1 MVKNW
6 LKYLWPDTYIVF
18 IQSPEGIN
26 ATQYVVRENN
36 VEIVDE
42 SSFLIEK
49 EALSKE
55 CIEYI
60 EEFLSVYPQTQ
71 LIYMTA
77 AASCSAVATCSKSDM
92 ADLDVDISIIKSI
105 CKEDFSSYISVM
117 DLENDN
123 LLFKPFKLDYLFSPF
138 FVMDEVKTGFFGTM
152 LLVLHMQNR
161 LYVAVY
167 KDNKLIYADNIHFS
181 DEEGFDKDIE
191 GTSEEIIE
199 DLDADFDLDDL
210 GDFEDEL
217 DDLDDFDDDIENMDD
232 DLEEDDEVEDTQSL
246 SQDDTMEDELGEYD
260 LHFFESLKNVIK
272 TFYENEK
279 VESDFIEH
287 IQMLD
292 TVALGEN
299 IIDLV
304 KEELFC
310 EVDVRHI
317 DLHKECLN
325 LAIKEDA

>member
-49 EALSKE
+49 ESLSKE

-77 AASCSAVATCSKSDM
+77 AASCSAVGTCSKSDM

-105 CKEDFSSYISVM
+105 CKEDFSSYVSVM

-138 FVMDEVKTGFFGTM
+138 FVMDEAKTGFFGTM

-161 LYVAVY
+161 LFVAVY

-191 GTSEEIIE
+191 GSSEEIIE

-217 DDLDDFDDDIENMDD
+217 DDLDDFEDDIESMDD
-232 DLEEDDEVEDTQSL
+232 DLEDEDDTDDSATL
-246 SQDDTMEDELGEYD
+246 AQDDTMEDELGEYD
-260 LHFFESLKNVIK
+260 LHFFESLKNAIK

-299 IIDLV
+299 IIDLI

-325 LAIKEDA
+325 LAIKEDT